1 MCRAY
6 ARFKSECFDLK
17 VNTVVLVNMIMAT
30 RQTCLYLGVI
40 NPNLILCYVKY
51 VKLILCSPV
60 SYLVY
65 DFIFFICLDQM
76 VFLSGSVATADV

>member
-1 MCRAY
+1 MLYMTKLATVICNKFVCRAY

-30 RQTCLYLGVI
+30 RQTCLYLGVK

-51 VKLILCSPV
+51 VKLIL
-60 SYLVY
+60 YFAHL
-65 DFIFFICLDQM
+65 
-76 VFLSGSVATADV
+76 